1 MCHSFVQSDTPPH
14 TNRNLKTERE
24 NSQLDLCKH
33 NTQPAAKP
41 PFTPF
46 TREQPKGKAAPLHT
60 LHTVTMPLFGPSF
73 QPTKVLKP
81 NLKMACQRIAMV
93 CNKKTNAVRQT
104 NIARTPLHLLPQ
116 HRRSFLS
123 PPLQLCDYPPSH
135 RHAHIA
141 EKSSDCWLIASMKR
155 PTLRYSASPLLLCH
169 HILSSSPTEEHLYLY
184 NRQSM

>member
-1 MCHSFVQSDTPPH
+1 MCCVPLLCTIRHPTPHQPQSQD
-14 TNRNLKTERE
+14 RE
-24 NSQLDLCKH
+24 NNQLSLCKH

-60 LHTVTMPLFGPSF
+60 PHTVTMPLFGPSF

-104 NIARTPLHLLPQ
+104 NIARTP

-141 EKSSDCWLIASMKR
+141 EKSSDCLLIASMKR
-155 PTLRYSASPLLLCH
+155 PTLRYSASSPLLLCQ
-169 HILSSSPTEEHLYLY
+169 SSSPTNEHHLY